1 MKLKTKIAIA
11 CLSVI
16 ASASSFAQ
24 AKPATP
30 DYTLSY
36 NVGVVSDYRFRGI
49 EQTGGR
55 PSFQG
60 GVDFAHKSGIY
71 LGVWGASNVTWIKE
85 VNGATKGDF
94 EIDLYGGYKGEVV
107 KGLGYDVG
115 FITYQYPGNNSGV
128 ASAFAAA
135 GAYSKADTN
144 EVYAGLTYGVASLKM
159 FQSVGD
165 FLGNVGTNGSR
176 YVDLSATFDLGNGL
190 SLVPHF
196 GMQTIPQGVGVPA
209 NDANYSDYSLTVAKD
224 FGNGMVVSL
233 AAISTDAKKS
243 FYTTNALSTNPS
255 RYLANNTVV
264 LGLKYNF

>member
-1 MKLKTKIAIA
+1 MKFKIKTVLASIS
-11 CLSVI
+11 LI
-16 ASASSFAQ
+16 ASVSAFAQ

-30 DYTLSY
+30 DYTLAY

-49 EQTGGR
+49 EQSGGR

-71 LGVWGASNVTWIKE
+71 LGVWAASNVTWLKE
-85 VNGATKGDF
+85 VNGATAGDY

-107 KGLGYDVG
+107 PGLGYDVG

-128 ASAFAAA
+128 KSFVAA
-135 GAYSKADTN
+135 GAYSKAETN

-159 FQSVGD
+159 FQSMGD
-165 FLGNVGTNGSR
+165 FLGNVATNGSR
-176 YVDLSATFDLGNGL
+176 YIDLSATFDLGNGL

-196 GMQTIPQGVGVPA
+196 GMQTIPSGVGVPN
-209 NDANYSDYSLTVAKD
+209 NDANYSDYALTLAKD
-224 FGNGMVVSL
+224 FGKGMVVSL
-233 AAISTDAKKS
+233 AAISTDARKS
-243 FYTTNALSTNPS
+243 FYTTQASSTNPN